1 MTALDAVAAYQP
13 AARLTVED
21 VAETLGLTEMEV
33 KLFRRFH
40 GLGAVCVDPSISL
53 TDLLLGA
60 AAALEPLR
68 GQEHRVRYVLWARAF
83 PTVAP
88 HPLNPLA
95 EVCRLLG
102 LEHALAFAVTQQ
114 SCASSLLAIDLAGR
128 LLAADAAAGPNA
140 ADPDAA
146 DPDAAEPLALV
157 LTGEKAFTRD
167 AQLLPGMSLFSEGSS
182 ACLVSA
188 TGARDR
194 LLAYACSQRGEFD
207 TAGGVS
213 AEEFQRQYRPLL
225 AEVIHQALA
234 EAGLTLAD
242 LRLIL
247 PHNVNLV
254 TWQRMCRL
262 LGFPVDK
269 VLLDNIAGNGHVFC
283 ADAFLNYQTACQ
295 RGMLQTGDRYL
306 VASVGAGH
314 GATFAAMVFEH

>member
-13 AARLTVED
+13 AARRTVEE
-21 VAETLGLTEMEV
+21 VAVPLGLSEMDV

-40 GLGAVCVDPSISL
+40 GLRQVCLDPRSSV

-60 AAALEPLR
+60 AAALTELPD
-68 GQEHRVRYVLWARAF
+68 QAHRVRYVLWARAF

-88 HPLNPLA
+88 YPLNPLQ
-95 EVCRLLG
+95 EVCRSLG
-102 LEHALAFAVTQQ
+102 LEHAVSFTVTQQ
-114 SCASSLLAIDLAGR
+114 SCASALLAIDLAGR
-128 LLAADAAAGPNA
+128 LLAADAAVGGDD
-140 ADPDAA
+140 ADGG
-146 DPDAAEPLALV
+146 PLALV

-167 AQLLPGMSLFSEGSS
+167 AQLIPGMSLFSEGSS

-207 TAGGVS
+207 PAGGES
-213 AEEFQRQYRPLL
+213 QERFQAEYRPLL
-225 AEVIHQALA
+225 AAVIEQALDQ
-234 EAGLTLAD
+234 AGLTLAD

-262 LGFPVDK
+262 IGFPIER
-269 VLLDNIAGNGHVFC
+269 VLLDNIADNGHVFC
-283 ADAFLNYQTACQ
+283 SDAFLNYQAARA
-295 RGMLQTGDRYL
+295 RGLLSAGDRYL
-306 VASVGAGH
+306 VATVGAGH

>member
-1 MTALDAVAAYQP
+1 MTALEAVAGYQP
-13 AARLTVED
+13 AARRTVEEL
-21 VAETLGLTEMEV
+21 AGPLGLTEMEV

-40 GLGAVCVDPSISL
+40 GLREVCRDPDTSL
-53 TDLLLGA
+53 RELLLGA
-60 AAALEPLR
+60 ATALAPLR

-88 HPLNPLA
+88 YPDNPLQD
-95 EVCRLLG
+95 VCRALG

-128 LLAADAAAGPNA
+128 LLAADVAGA
-140 ADPDAA
+140 GPDAA
-146 DPDAAEPLALV
+146 QPLALV

-188 TGARDR
+188 TGTRDR
-194 LLAYACSQRGEFD
+194 LLAYACLQRGEYD
-207 TAGGVS
+207 SVGGVS
-213 AEEFQRQYRPLL
+213 AEAFQQEYRPLL
-225 AEVIHQALA
+225 AGVIHQAL
-234 EAGLTLAD
+234 EQAGLRLD
-242 LRLIL
+242 DVGLIL

-254 TWQRMCRL
+254 TWQRMSRL
-262 LGFPVDK
+262 LGIPRER
-269 VLLDNIAGNGHVFC
+269 VLVDNIACNGHVFC
-283 ADAFLNYQTACQ
+283 SDAFLNYHTARQ
-295 RGMLQTGDRYL
+295 RGLLRTGDRYL

>member
-1 MTALDAVAAYQP
+1 VTALDAVAAYQP
-13 AARLTVED
+13 AARLTVEE
-21 VAETLGLTEMEV
+21 VAGTLGLTEMEV

-40 GLGAVCVDPSISL
+40 GLGAVCWDPGTSL

-68 GQEHRVRYVLWARAF
+68 GQEHRIRYVLWARAF

-88 HPLNPLA
+88 YPANPLA
-95 EVCRLLG
+95 EVCRALG
-102 LEHALAFAVTQQ
+102 LDHALAFAVTQQ
-114 SCASSLLAIDLAGR
+114 SCASALLAIDLAGR
-128 LLAADAAAGPNA
+128 LLAADAGAA
-140 ADPDAA
+140 ADDAG
-146 DPDAAEPLALV
+146 AEPLALV

-167 AQLLPGMSLFSEGSS
+167 AQLLPGMSLFSEGAS

-188 TGARDR
+188 AGARDR

-207 TAGGVS
+207 AAGGVS
-213 AEEFQRQYRPLL
+213 GEEFQQQYRPLL
-225 AEVIHQALA
+225 AEVIHRALA

-283 ADAFLNYQTACQ
+283 ADAFLNHQTACQ
-295 RGMLQTGDRYL
+295 RGMLHAGDRYL
-306 VASVGAGH
+306 VATVGAGH

>member
-21 VAETLGLTEMEV
+21 LAEPLGLTEMEV

-40 GLGAVCVDPSISL
+40 GLGEVCQDPDASL
-53 TDLLLGA
+53 TDLLLA
-60 AAALEPLR
+60 AAALIPLR
-68 GQEHRVRYVLWARAF
+68 GQQHRVRYVLWARAF
-83 PTVAP
+83 STVAP
-88 HPLNPLA
+88 YPHNPLA
-95 EVCRLLG
+95 DVCRELG

-128 LLAADAAAGPNA
+128 LLAADAAAGP
-140 ADPDAA
+140 DPA
-146 DPDAAEPLALV
+146 PGAEPLALV

-167 AQLLPGMSLFSEGSS
+167 AQLLPGMSLFSEGAS

-188 TGARDR
+188 TGARNR

-213 AEEFQRQYRPLL
+213 AEEFQQQYRPLL
-225 AEVIHQALA
+225 AGVIQQALDQ
-234 EAGLTLAD
+234 AGLTLAD
-242 LRLIL
+242 IRLIL

-262 LGFPVDK
+262 LRFPVEQ
-269 VLLDNIAGNGHVFC
+269 VLLDNIVSNGHVFC

-295 RGMLQTGDRYL
+295 RGLLHPGDRYL